1 MFDCIIVGAGPA
13 GATAAYQ
20 LAKQGRSVL
29 VVDKETFPRY
39 KPCGGGVSPAIASW
53 FDFDFAPVINNTLT
67 QVKYTWKFDDPVEI
81 ELEDVTPMWMV
92 RRDKFDKFLIDR
104 AIERG
109 AQFKDNVTVT
119 GIEKQ
124 GDKWQVNT
132 SNGNLEAKYLIAA
145 DGANSVMAN
154 WLGFSDRPKV
164 AAASLE
170 VPTEISEKRRS
181 LCAPPFEGGDGSL
194 QNLAYFDFGSLKNG
208 FMWCFPKT
216 DGYSFSAAFVRDR
229 QGKPQELKQQL
240 TNYATKFGLD
250 LTNSQYT
257 EYTLNLWQSDRNL
270 HTDRALIAGEA
281 AGIVDPL
288 IGEGI
293 RPAMFTGLQAALAVD
308 KALAGETEALA
319 EYTETIDREW
329 GSNLAKAQFL
339 AGLFYK
345 APKIAYK
352 LGVKRPGAGK
362 LMGKIICGELSYSD
376 VAEKATKK
384 LKFIPGFG
392 K

>member
-1 MFDCIIVGAGPA
+1 MLDCIIVGAGPA
-13 GATAAYQ
+13 GATAGYQ

-39 KPCGGGVSPAIASW
+39 KPCGGGVSPAIAKW
-53 FDFDFAPVINNTLT
+53 FDFDFTPVINNTVT
-67 QVKYTWKFDDPVEI
+67 QVKYTWKFDDPVEV
-81 ELEDVTPMWMV
+81 ELKGVTPMWMV
-92 RRDKFDKFLIDR
+92 RRDKFDKFLIER
-104 AIERG
+104 AIEQG
-109 AQFKDNVTVT
+109 AQFQDNLTVT
-119 GIEKQ
+119 GIERQ
-124 GDKWQVNT
+124 TDKWQVNT

-145 DGANSVMAN
+145 DGANSLMAK
-154 WLGFSDRPKV
+154 WLGFEQQQKV

-170 VPTEISEKRRS
+170 VAAEVPATK
-181 LCAPPFEGGDGSL
+181 

-216 DGYSFSAAFVRDR
+216 DGYSFSAAFVKDR
-229 QGKPQELKQQL
+229 QGKPEELKQQL

-250 LTNSQYT
+250 LTNSKYT
-257 EYTLNLWQSDRNL
+257 EYNLNLWESDRKL
-270 HTDRALIAGEA
+270 HIDRALIAGEA

-293 RPAMFTGLQAALAVD
+293 RPAMFTGLQAASVIN
-308 KALAGETEALA
+308 KALAGETNTLG
-319 EYTETIDREW
+319 EYTEIIKQEW
-329 GSNLAKAQFL
+329 GSNLSKAQFL

-352 LGVKRPGAGK
+352 LGVKRPSAGK

-376 VAEKATKK
+376 VADKATKK